1 MTRQEANNLYGWLSA
16 SYPRNYKDADPRQ
29 IATTIDN
36 LAKVFAHY
44 SFRDV
49 QAEYERVYGLQK
61 NEPHPS
67 DIRKA
72 LKAETTHHKRGAE
85 IDPLAKLRQHP
96 KWDEMCRAYGP
107 RACRRAAKLCVE
119 TGTMDELKFRL
130 ENDTPC
136 TEKDYSEIIAKWHKP
151 KVAQQ

>member
-36 LAKVFAHY
+36 LAKVFAHNTY
-44 SFRDV
+44 KDV
-49 QAEYERVYGLQK
+49 QEEYERVYATQK

-67 DIRKA
+67 EIRKA
-72 LKAETTHHKRGAE
+72 IKTETRKAVKAE
-85 IDPLAKLRQHP
+85 DPLEVLKRHP
-96 KWDEMCRAYGP
+96 KWDEMCRAYGE

-119 TGTMDELKFRL
+119 TGTIRELKFRL
-130 ENDTPC
+130 DFDTAC
-136 TEKDYSEIIAKWHKP
+136 TEKDYRDVIAKWNKL
-151 KVAQQ
+151 KVAP